1 MNSDIQQLLPYLF
14 LLVVVISRRT
24 QQWNVC
30 MHAFSQLFVK
40 SCFFSSVKLLYF
52 VLIHTF
58 FKAFFFKI
66 FFFLPVLRGLLAEKM
81 PS

>member
-14 LLVVVISRRT
+14 LLVVVISRST

-58 FKAFFFKI
+58 FKAFFFLNI
-66 FFFLPVLRGLLAEKM
+66 LFFACAEG
-81 PS
+81 SVG